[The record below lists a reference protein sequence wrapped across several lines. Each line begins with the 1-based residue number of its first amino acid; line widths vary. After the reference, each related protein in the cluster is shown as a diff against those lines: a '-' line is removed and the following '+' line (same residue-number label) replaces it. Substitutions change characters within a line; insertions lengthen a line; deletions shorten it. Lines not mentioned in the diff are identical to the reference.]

1 MNRPKSPFSP
11 CLSSIWSMI
20 LISDTGICS
29 LNITKLIIDPIL
41 KLKKQMHEKGFPIIY
56 INDHYDL
63 WQANFDKII
72 DTCKNE
78 RKPIN

>member
-1 MNRPKSPFSP
+1 MNRPKSP

-41 KLKKQMHEKGFPIIY
+41 KLKKQMQEKGFPIIY

-63 WQANFDKII
+63 WQADFDKII
-72 DTCKNE
+72 DTYKNE